1 MRLPTDVRSL
11 KMNGKCKKKNQVL
24 AICVAEEWTERGLLR
39 KNYYFDFF
47 PTVECCHLQAFDPIE
62 LLTHL
67 APQND
72 PRHLSFVKHIHAVG
86 KKMNRN
92 GRKMAKLRGCLF
104 FEQTRTI
111 ANEKGGCWGKNWVL
125 WLFSDCSMLSLASDH
140 YTWIV
145 GVPGQKCFMHAIFSS
160 ASKLMTE
167 VLFYFCFCKGGKYP
181 ITVTRIFHY

>member
-47 PTVECCHLQAFDPIE
+47 PTVQCCHLQAFDPIE

-111 ANEKGGCWGKNWVL
+111 ANEKGGCWEKIGYFDFFPTVQCCHLQVTITHELLEFQVKNVL
-125 WLFSDCSMLSLASDH
+125 CMLFFQAQANWWPRSYFTFTSLKEGN
-140 YTWIV
+140 I
-145 GVPGQKCFMHAIFSS
+145 P
-160 ASKLMTE
+160 L
-167 VLFYFCFCKGGKYP
+167 
-181 ITVTRIFHY
+181 R